1 MNEAPE
7 RIEYAHLAVKQ
18 LAEAV
23 YETKPADHISPS
35 WVATTQLA
43 PHAIQAALWNS
54 SFGNLVLRDGDS
66 LSTPHPTKDLPDLRL
81 QVGWNNIRAARL
93 HSLVYFP
100 HDDPEQWAHELEI
113 RLSYSNGYYE
123 ASQSISAFT
132 AAYDTGKPPL
142 LERTVYSEEYI
153 EKGYTGHLH
162 EQYHRRTTRD
172 ILGFVA
178 IAQQMF
184 DARTS
189 K

>member
-7 RIEYAHLAVKQ
+7 HIEHAHQAVKH

-23 YETKPADHISPS
+23 FATKPPELNSHS
-35 WVATTQLA
+35 WVAPTTLKA
-43 PHAIQAALWNS
+43 HTVQALLWNS
-54 SFGNLVLRDGDS
+54 SFGNLLLRDGDS
-66 LSTPHPTKDLPDLRL
+66 LSDPHPTKDYPDLL
-81 QVGWNNIRAARL
+81 LDVGWGNIKAARL
-93 HSLVYFP
+93 HGLVFFP
-100 HDDPEQWAHELEI
+100 YNDPTYWSHELEI

-123 ASQSISAFT
+123 ASQSISVLT
-132 AAYDTGKPPL
+132 ASYDTGKTPT

-153 EKGYTGHLH
+153 NKGYMGHLH
-162 EQYHRRTTRD
+162 EEYEHRTTKD